1 MENVVATVSVVTR
14 AAETARARE
23 KGREGIVGAD
33 REEEGVVERRKR

>member
-33 REEEGVVERRKR
+33 REEEEVERRKR